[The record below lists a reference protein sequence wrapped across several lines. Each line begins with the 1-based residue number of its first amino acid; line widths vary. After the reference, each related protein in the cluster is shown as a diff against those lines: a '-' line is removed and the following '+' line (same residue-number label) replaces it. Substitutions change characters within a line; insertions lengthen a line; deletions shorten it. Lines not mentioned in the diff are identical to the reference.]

1 LITENFSFLDYI
13 FGGCEISMQ
22 VAVDFT
28 LSNGDINSPDS
39 LHDLTEKNNQY
50 IKAIMGIGNIL

>member
-1 LITENFSFLDYI
+1 
-13 FGGCEISMQ
+13 MQ

-39 LHDLTEKNNQY
+39 LHDLTEKKSVY
-50 IKAIMGIGNIL
+50 

>member
-1 LITENFSFLDYI
+1 
-13 FGGCEISMQ
+13 MQ

-50 IKAIMGIGNIL
+50 IKVIMGIGNIL